1 MKMIVAIIRPNR
13 LQAVKSALN
22 EKGFTG
28 ITVTAVKGRG
38 SQKGVVEKYRGSEY
52 VVDLLDR
59 IRVEVVVADEELKN
73 VVQIITNAART
84 GEVGDG
90 KIFVLNVEEI
100 IRIRTGESGQAALET
115 R

>member
-1 MKMIVAIIRPNR
+1 MKMVVAIIRPNR

-22 EKGFTG
+22 ERGFTG

-73 VVQIITNAART
+73 VAQIITNAART

>member
-1 MKMIVAIIRPNR
+1 MVVAIIRPNR
-13 LQAVKSALN
+13 LQAVKSTLN

-59 IRVEVVVADEELKN
+59 AKVEVVVTDEDLEK
-73 VVQIITNAART
+73 VIKIITDSAST

-90 KIFVLNVEEI
+90 KIFVLNVEEVV
-100 IRIRTGESGQAALET
+100 RIRTKETGQAALET
-115 R
+115 K